1 MRRHI
6 QLQPFSRAHHQTLR
20 LVRALKYGEQGW
32 GDFRK
37 SLGLAQALLMQHFA
51 EEEAEF
57 SILADRLPE
66 DHELIGLL
74 AQMVSEHIFIMAEVL
89 GIIRSADDKG
99 LSSYKT
105 LGHMLAEHIAF
116 EEQVLFPCLEQ
127 CCLPHDVAPM
137 VIS

>member
-1 MRRHI
+1 MRRLT
-6 QLQPFSRAHHQTLR
+6 QRQPFSRAHHQTLR
-20 LVRALKYGEQGW
+20 LVRTLKYGEQGL
-32 GDFRK
+32 GDLRK
-37 SLGLAQALLMQHFA
+37 SLGLAHASLMQHFA

-66 DHELIGLL
+66 DHQLIGLL

-105 LGHMLAEHIAF
+105 LGHEHIAF
-116 EEQVLFPCLEQ
+116 EEQVLFPCPEQ
-127 CCLPHDVAPM
+127 CCLPHDIAPM